1 MEGIPVRVET
11 SIALEGD
18 LSVPERARG
27 IVLFAHGTGSDRHSP
42 RNRAVA
48 SSLRRAGMATLLL
61 DLLTELEESED
72 TATARMRFDIGL
84 LAERILGAADWLARE
99 ERTAELPLGC
109 FGAST
114 GAGAALAAAASR
126 PERIA
131 AVVSRGGRPDLA
143 GPMLERV
150 RAPTLLI
157 VGGNDPFVLGLNQE
171 ALPRIGAQ
179 EKELQIVPGATHRF
193 EEAGA
198 LEEVARLA
206 TDWFVRH
213 LSHFARV

>member
-1 MEGIPVRVET
+1 MRVET

-18 LSVPERARG
+18 LFVPDGARG

-84 LAERILGAADWLARE
+84 VAERILGASDWLARD

-143 GPMLERV
+143 GSTLAQV